1 MKKDSHLER
10 AVLWLESR
18 QLPEGYWNAHL
29 ETNCCMEAQWLMAC
43 KFCGIES
50 EKNAG
55 IIDYIV
61 NSQRADGSWDVYFGA
76 ENGDVNTTLEC
87 YYALRIFGF
96 DKNAP
101 KMKAAR
107 DWLLKYE
114 WYKHVRVF
122 TKYWLALFGEWRKR
136 PLCRQKS
143 SISRNGFRLTSTD
156 SRRGRAQRLCRFAL

>member
-96 DKNAP
+96 DKKILARAFRRMGLGGNARS
-101 KMKAAR
+101 AAR
-107 DWLLKYE
+107 N
-114 WYKHVRVF
+114 R
-122 TKYWLALFGEWRKR
+122 LFPEMV
-136 PLCRQKS
+136 S
-143 SISRNGFRLTSTD
+143 V
-156 SRRGRAQRLCRFAL
+156 

>member
-114 WYKHVRVF
+114 GFSQNTGSRF
-122 TKYWLALFGEWRKR
+122 SANGLGRKR